1 MEGKNYHQGISKT
14 RRGKRVKGVVA
25 DYSLSEESV
34 HRQTVFI
41 KDLSAYGVCIYAQ
54 RKIDID
60 TILYMNLYFSGNPQA
75 FEVRGRVVWQS
86 MSEYLGYHCVGIEF
100 FGLSQ
105 DEQDKLLKYISSI
118 LS

>member
-1 MEGKNYHQGISKT
+1 MGTKNYQERINKV

-25 DYSLSEESV
+25 DYSLSEGAV

-41 KDLSAYGVCIYAQ
+41 KDISEYGVCIYTQ

-60 TILYMNLYFSGNPQA
+60 TILYMNLYFSVSQHP
-75 FEVRGRVVWQS
+75 FEVTGKVVWQS

-100 FGLSQ
+100 FGLSS
-105 DEQDKLLKYISSI
+105 DEHKKLSEYILSI